1 MRRAFLLSLMVLA
14 GACKDDGEP
23 VPLPQVEPPDEL
35 GRCADFDENRQ
46 LLWGDLH
53 VHTELSFDANMQG
66 TRTTQAD
73 AYAFARGAPISL
85 QPYDAEGNATRTVQ
99 IDRPLDFVML
109 SDHAEFLSTI
119 ELCND
124 PSSPA
129 ADSRQCQDYREANA
143 FDADPTDVNFIF
155 VEINGLT
162 AFPPASAGYPELC
175 GPDDT
180 LCLKAGMDVWER
192 VVEGADAAYDRSE
205 SCTFT
210 AFPGYE
216 WTGGPAARN
225 LHRNVMFKNRSAPAL
240 PYSYL
245 DEPTVEGLWAR
256 LDEFCLGARNGCD
269 VLTIPHNTNLSAGT
283 YFENAMADGSPFDAE
298 YVATRNRMEP
308 LLEIYQHKGAS
319 ECLPGSTHSDEQC
332 GFEVIPFANL
342 AAANQ
347 EIIGEPD
354 ARGFVR
360 EALGEGLRL
369 EASLG
374 INPFQ
379 HGFVGGTDTHISA
392 SGQVAEGDFPG
403 HGGAGQPNR
412 FLPAPDGF
420 PDIEFL
426 SPGGLT
432 AVWAEENAREAIFGA
447 LKRKETFATSGP
459 RIAVRFFGGFG
470 FGASICDA
478 ADLAARG
485 YEDGVPMGGVL
496 PEGSGAPSFVVSASQ
511 DVAGAPLQRIQ
522 IVKGWLE
529 GDSYQTAV
537 FEVAGDPNNGASVDL
552 TTCTPEGAGFADL
565 CAVWSDPDFDPS
577 ERAFYYARVLENPT
591 CRWTTRQCVAADYD
605 CDTPTR
611 PIDFDCCD
619 PAVGL
624 EVAACDTV
632 DCTDPS
638 TLPASDARCC
648 IPWVE
653 AVLQERAWTSPIWVQ
668 P

>member
-1 MRRAFLLSLMVLA
+1 MLLVA
-14 GACKDDGEP
+14 VAACDDDDP
-23 VPLPQVEPPDEL
+23 PPRVDAPDPPDEF

-46 LLWGDLH
+46 VFWGDLH

-73 AYAFARGAPISL
+73 AYAFARGSAIPL
-85 QPYDAEGNATRTVQ
+85 QPYDASGEATRSVQ

-124 PSSPA
+124 LSSPA
-129 ADSRQCQDYREANA
+129 ADSRQCREYREANQ
-143 FDADPTDVNFIF
+143 FDSDPAAVRFIF

-162 AFPPASAGYPELC
+162 AFPPESAGYPELC
-175 GPDDT
+175 GEEDA
-180 LCLKAGMDVWER
+180 LCLEAGMDVWER
-192 VVEGADAAYDRSE
+192 VVAGADAAYDRTE

-225 LHRNVMFKNRSAPAL
+225 LHRNVMFKNSDVPAL

-256 LDEFCLGARNGCD
+256 LDASCVNAAGECE
-269 VLTIPHNTNLSAGT
+269 VLTIPHNTNLSDGAF
-283 YFENAMADGSPFDAE
+283 FENAMADGSPFDAE
-298 YVATRNRMEP
+298 YVATRNRLEP

-319 ECLPGSTHSDEQC
+319 ECLPGSPHADEQC
-332 GFEVIPFANL
+332 GFEILPFSNL
-342 AAANQ
+342 AATNQ
-347 EIIGEPD
+347 ENYTEPD
-354 ARGFVR
+354 RRGFVR
-360 EALGEGLRL
+360 DALGEGLRF
-369 EASLG
+369 EGSLG
-374 INPFQ
+374 VNPFQ

-392 SGQVAEGDFPG
+392 PGHVAEEGFRG

-412 FLPAPDGF
+412 FLPVPEGF

-432 AVWAEENAREAIFGA
+432 GVWAEENAREALFRA

-459 RIAVRFFGGFG
+459 RIVVRFFGGFG
-470 FGASICDA
+470 FDASICDA
-478 ADLAARG
+478 PDLAAQAYAG
-485 YEDGVPMGGVL
+485 GVPMGGVL
-496 PEGSGAPSFVVSASQ
+496 PEGSGAPSFVISARQ
-511 DVAGAPLQRIQ
+511 DVEGAALQRVQ

-529 GDSYQTAV
+529 GDTYRTQV

-552 TTCTPEGAGFADL
+552 ATCTPTGAGFADL
-565 CAVWSDPDFDPS
+565 CTVWSDSDFDPT

-591 CRWTTRQCVAADYD
+591 CRWTTRQCVAAAYD
-605 CDTPTR
+605 CEGDR
-611 PIDFDCCD
+611 PIDADCCD
-619 PAVGL
+619 PAIGL
-624 EVAACDTV
+624 EVARCDAV

-638 TLPASDARCC
+638 SLPEDDARCC
-648 IPWVE
+648 IPRVE
-653 AVLQERAWTSPIWVQ
+653 PVLQERAWTSPIWVQ